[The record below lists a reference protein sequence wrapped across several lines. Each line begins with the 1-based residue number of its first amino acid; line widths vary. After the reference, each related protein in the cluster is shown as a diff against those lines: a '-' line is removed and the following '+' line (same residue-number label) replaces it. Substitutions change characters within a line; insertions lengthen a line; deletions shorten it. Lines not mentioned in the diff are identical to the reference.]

1 MRLTVPVEKL
11 DTHRSSPS
19 KTMSTGLVM
28 LVERSEAA
36 SVGVHHCCMKA
47 RLLARLMAPSCAG
60 DESGHLL
67 TGHRRG
73 RVVSGRGCAVG
84 EPRKVS
90 FGDRAEEHIARRYIS
105 ERQRD

>member
-1 MRLTVPVEKL
+1 MMAEALLAPVHVPSTCPSLARMRLTVPVEKL

-47 RLLARLMAPSCAG
+47 RLLARLMAPSCVRVTKAAICSRG
-60 DESGHLL
+60 
-67 TGHRRG
+67 TGEDG
-73 RVVSGRGCAVG
+73 L
-84 EPRKVS
+84 
-90 FGDRAEEHIARRYIS
+90 
-105 ERQRD
+105 

>member
-47 RLLARLMAPSCAG
+47 RLLARLMAPSVGGGKKGAHWLAG
-60 DESGHLL
+60 PGRGGFEG
-67 TGHRRG
+67 G
-73 RVVSGRGCAVG
+73 RVCAVG
-84 EPRKVS
+84 DPEKVS
-90 FGDRAEEHIARRYIS
+90 FGNREKKHIARRYI
-105 ERQRD
+105 